1 MTPACSPLSL
11 FGSFAGGVVAA
22 ALLLTGGSRAVEPAA
37 GQGGADPALLVGFR
51 RPNGVPYPADN
62 PLTPEKLALGGR
74 LFAEKKLSRD
84 GTIACATCHDPALG
98 LADGVPL
105 GQGIAHEKLPRH
117 TPALWNL
124 AWGAAFF
131 WDGRA
136 PTIEAQLRGPIENRR
151 EMAETLPRL
160 ARKLSAEPAYRR
172 AFATAFPGER
182 AIRPDAITA
191 ALATYVRSLV
201 SPRTRFDAWV
211 DGDGAAL
218 SPQEQAGFKLFTGKA
233 GCINCHSGWAFTD
246 RAFHDIGLPGSDLGR
261 GKIIDLRAA
270 DHAFQTPSLRELAWT
285 APYMHDGSLA
295 SLDAVL
301 DHYEHGVVRRP
312 SVSPD
317 ITGIA
322 LSAGERADLIAFLGT
337 LSSDDPPKPAVLPAS
352 ALVAAAGQ
360 PPEGTRVSQKG
371 KQFSP
376 GRIALH
382 AGQSLTIANDDV
394 RTHNVRLDTG
404 PRPFNSGAQEP
415 GQALTLPFPVAG
427 EYRLYCGIHPAMQLD
442 VTVTR

>member
-1 MTPACSPLSL
+1 MTPVRAPPSL
-11 FGSFAGGVVAA
+11 LNAFLGGVIAA
-22 ALLLTGGSRAVEPAA
+22 ALLLIGGSHAVESVAT
-37 GQGGADPALLVGFR
+37 QGDVDAALLAGFR
-51 RPNGVPYPADN
+51 RPDGVPYPADN
-62 PLTPEKLALGGR
+62 PLTPEKLALGAR
-74 LFAEKKLSRD
+74 LFAETKLSRD
-84 GTIACATCHDPALG
+84 GTVSCASCHDPALG
-98 LADGVPL
+98 LADGVPR
-105 GQGIAHEKLPRH
+105 GQGIAHERLPRH

-136 PTIEAQLRGPIENRR
+136 PTIEAQVREPIENRR
-151 EMAETLPRL
+151 EMGETLPRV

-172 AFATAFPGER
+172 AFAAAFPGDR
-182 AIRPDAITA
+182 AMRPDAIAA

-211 DGDGAAL
+211 EGDRSAL
-218 SPQEQAGFKLFTGKA
+218 SRQEQAGFELFTGKA
-233 GCINCHSGWAFTD
+233 GCTNCHSGWAFTD
-246 RAFHDIGLPGSDLGR
+246 RAFHDIGLPGDDLGR
-261 GKIIDLRAA
+261 GKVIDLRAA

-317 ITGIA
+317 IRGIA
-322 LSAGERADLIAFLGT
+322 LSSEERADLIAFLGT
-337 LSSDDPPKPAVLPAS
+337 LSSDDPPRPAVLPAS
-352 ALVAAAGQ
+352 ALVGRPG
-360 PPEGTRVSQKG
+360 PPAEGTRVSQKD
-371 KQFSP
+371 KQFMP
-376 GRIALH
+376 GAIALH
-382 AGQSLTIANDDV
+382 AGQSLTIENDDV

-404 PRPFNSGAQEP
+404 PGPFNSGTQEP
-415 GQALTLPFPVAG
+415 GQTVTLPFPVAG
-427 EYRLYCGIHPAMQLD
+427 KYWLYCGIHPAMRLD